1 VEEATIDPG
10 ERRERLEG
18 ELRRTLREER
28 RLRRK
33 LEALGRDRAQRLAL
47 IGALEVEVDRTARS
61 RSFRYGHGTMRRL
74 ARLLLRPARRSG
86 LEAATELLADARRD
100 LTVAD
105 PPASH
110 PVSPIAAPA
119 PSGTA
124 SPQGADRP
132 PRPPGLDEA
141 TRRTAGGRPAA
152 RRESGDIDPAG
163 LREESLRRGFAARY
177 AELFE
182 RGEEAPL
189 RADELSAPLPR
200 DRRGVLLGSAADSEP
215 EHPGVDVV
223 VCVRDA
229 LADVRTCLWSLLH
242 SATRPFHLIV
252 VDDGSGPETAAMLAE
267 LARREPEV
275 ELIRNDGPAHGY
287 TRAANI
293 GLRASTG
300 AHVVLLN
307 SDTVVS
313 PGWLE
318 RIVACAESDGRI
330 GVVGPLSNAATHQSL
345 PATTEDGR
353 WAVNELPAWMPVDAM
368 ALLVAE
374 LSGRERP
381 RVPFVNGFCCSLTRA
396 AIDAVGLFDEEL
408 FGSGYCEEN
417 DFCIRA
423 RDAGFLA
430 ALADDAYVFHAKS
443 RSYSSAGRDEVAR
456 RNYELFLG
464 KHGEERVRGMLAEWD
479 EVTALE
485 SMRETTAI
493 ATSGEAATAEAFR
506 AANPEPLEVL
516 FVLHGMS
523 AGSGGG
529 VHSIYQETRGMRR
542 LGVPA
547 RIAIAAEAMER
558 ARDSYVDAE
567 ELFVPYGGEAELG
580 RLAAAA
586 DVVVATHY
594 TTVGLVGRLRDRYGD
609 FLPAY
614 YAQDYEP
621 FFVEPDSNRLIEALD
636 SYTAVPDQL
645 VFAKTHWLR
654 NLIGHLHGV
663 EVAKVEPSLDREL
676 FNAAGRTEA
685 AGNGRGDGPVRIAA
699 MIRPRTPRRQ
709 PVLTLDTLAAAAAT
723 HGDRVEVTTFGC
735 PLESIEALGRK
746 PPGRHLGLLTR
757 EQVAELLKHTDVF
770 LDASTYQ
777 AFGRTA
783 LEAMACGAT
792 AIAPSRGGATELIR
806 HEQNGLL
813 VDTLSPAPPAEALN
827 RLIED
832 PDLRE
837 DLQATASA
845 GAQAHS
851 ILRASLSEYAL
862 FARERSGNSTQ
873 IR

>member
-1 VEEATIDPG
+1 VPP
-10 ERRERLEG
+10 RR
-18 ELRRTLREER
+18 
-28 RLRRK
+28 
-33 LEALGRDRAQRLAL
+33 
-47 IGALEVEVDRTARS
+47 
-61 RSFRYGHGTMRRL
+61 
-74 ARLLLRPARRSG
+74 
-86 LEAATELLADARRD
+86 
-100 LTVAD
+100 
-105 PPASH
+105 
-110 PVSPIAAPA
+110 
-119 PSGTA
+119 
-124 SPQGADRP
+124 ADRP
-132 PRPPGLDEA
+132 PPPLRFDGA
-141 TRRTAGGRPAA
+141 PRRAAGGRRTV
-152 RRESGDIDPAG
+152 RRESGATDLAG

-182 RGEEAPL
+182 RGGAAPL
-189 RADELSAPLPR
+189 RADELNAPLPR
-200 DRRGVLLGSAADSEP
+200 DRCGVLLGSAADSEP

-229 LADVRTCLWSLLH
+229 LEDVRTCLWSLLH

-252 VDDGSGPETAAMLAE
+252 VDDGSGPETAATLAE
-267 LARREPEV
+267 LARREPEL
-275 ELIRNDGPAHGY
+275 ELIRNDGPEHGY

-318 RIVACAESDGRI
+318 RIVACAESDGHI

-381 RVPFVNGFCCSLTRA
+381 RVPFVNGFCYSLTRA
-396 AIDAVGLFDEEL
+396 AIEAVGLFDEEL

-417 DFCIRA
+417 DFCVRA

-443 RSYSSAGRDEVAR
+443 RSYTSAGRDQVAR

-479 EVTALE
+479 EVTELE
-485 SMRETTAI
+485 SLREATAI
-493 ATSGEAATAEAFR
+493 ATSDEGATADAFR
-506 AANPEPLEVL
+506 AATPEPLAVL

-523 AGSGGG
+523 EGSGGG
-529 VHSIYQETRGMRR
+529 VHSIYQETQGMRR

-547 RIAIAAEAMER
+547 RIAITAEAMDR
-558 ARDSYVDAE
+558 ARASYADAE
-567 ELFVPYGGEAELG
+567 QLFVPYGGEAELG
-580 RLAAAA
+580 PLAAAA

-594 TTVGLVGRLRDRYGD
+594 TTVGMVGRLRDRYGD

-621 FFVEPDSNRLIEALD
+621 FFVEPGSNGLIEALD
-636 SYTAVPDQL
+636 SYTAVPGQL

-654 NLIGHLHGV
+654 NLIGHLHGI

-676 FNAAGRTEA
+676 FNAAGRAEGAEA
-685 AGNGRGDGPVRIAA
+685 TGNGRAAAPVRVAA

-709 PVLTLDTLAAAAAT
+709 PVLTLDTLAGAVAA

-757 EQVAELLKHTDVF
+757 EQVADLLKRTDVF

-792 AIAPSRGGATELIR
+792 AIAPRIGGAAELIR
-806 HEQNGLL
+806 DEQNGLL
-813 VDTLSPAPPAEALN
+813 VDTLHPKPVTEALD
-827 RLIED
+827 RLVED
-832 PDLRE
+832 PDLRQE
-837 DLQATASA
+837 LQAAAST
-845 GAQAHS
+845 GAQTHS

-862 FARERSGNSTQ
+862 FARERSRSGDSTQ